1 MWIIPVLCLVSAWLS
16 QLVMNRTNPAMAG
29 QGGCMKVMMYGLPL
43 MSAYFAYVM
52 PGAVGFY
59 WVISTFTTML
69 ATVITNKFFSQQHLI
84 AKMEAQRAALRY
96 QEEAAVKELP
106 LPVQRQ
112 LREKA
117 EAAKAAV
124 KNPQGGKKSEST
136 KKPSSKKK
144 ASDNTNSSAYLGS
157 KK

>member
-1 MWIIPVLCLVSAWLS
+1 M
-16 QLVMNRTNPAMAG
+16 
-29 QGGCMKVMMYGLPL
+29 
-43 MSAYFAYVM
+43 
-52 PGAVGFY
+52 
-59 WVISTFTTML
+59 
-69 ATVITNKFFSQQHLI
+69 
-84 AKMEAQRAALRY
+84 
-96 QEEAAVKELP
+96 KELP

-144 ASDNTNSSAYLGS
+144 VSDNTNSSAYLGS